1 MNTDH
6 DFYRSRILPHYMI
19 IGLCLFFIL
28 LSSVFKQDLVLRIAV
43 YGPLIS
49 GSFALLLMVATI
61 DIRHGLSST
70 IESKL
75 RSRFF
80 KLEIRFFKILFYT
93 ILLLFAFNLSWFV
106 RLQLQEN
113 NIFLF
118 GLSIMV
124 LSIIFGLF
132 IGSSVQLL
140 LGLTS
145 KKSFTPSLDASI
157 TIEEQKQESHVIL
170 SNLVHNSRHK
180 LNNAQKMI
188 IEEQKNAC
196 YDYIE
201 DLLKSSV
208 HEGVPP
214 EISVVTNAKSEGI
227 YDAFVRVFQPTLS
240 AEIWS
245 IYHHSEDKYHKR
257 VLDSILFLDAT
268 LLLLYKTATDENTS
282 DQIFWSILTV
292 VSTMIDS
299 ASHLLQEVNDGTAMI
314 NVSND
319 VDEEQVK
326 IMRLFCKVLI
336 SSDHLNWDPILVN
349 AVKKR
354 LYLAIRELKK
364 NEEIDRIQIDN
375 LSDIPDDKL
384 ENMVETVA
392 YFIQRI
398 EINIEYRSKNS
409 FTDPLFKNSDMWYN
423 VELYNALISSVPTG
437 AKYTLPDQLLFCLL
451 VLNSTFE
458 NK

>member
-1 MNTDH
+1 MEH
-6 DFYRSRILPHYMI
+6 I
-19 IGLCLFFIL
+19 
-28 LSSVFKQDLVLRIAV
+28 
-43 YGPLIS
+43 
-49 GSFALLLMVATI
+49 
-61 DIRHGLSST
+61 
-70 IESKL
+70 
-75 RSRFF
+75 
-80 KLEIRFFKILFYT
+80 
-93 ILLLFAFNLSWFV
+93 
-106 RLQLQEN
+106 
-113 NIFLF
+113 
-118 GLSIMV
+118 
-124 LSIIFGLF
+124 
-132 IGSSVQLL
+132 
-140 LGLTS
+140 
-145 KKSFTPSLDASI
+145 
-157 TIEEQKQESHVIL
+157 
-170 SNLVHNSRHK
+170 
-180 LNNAQKMI
+180 
-188 IEEQKNAC
+188 
-196 YDYIE
+196 
-201 DLLKSSV
+201 
-208 HEGVPP
+208 PP
-214 EISVVTNAKSEGI
+214 
-227 YDAFVRVFQPTLS
+227 F
-240 AEIWS
+240 
-245 IYHHSEDKYHKR
+245 EDKYHKR

-268 LLLLYKTATDENTS
+268 SLLLYKTATDENTS

-375 LSDIPDDKL
+375 LSDIPDDEL

-423 VELYNALISSVPTG
+423 VELYNARFR
-437 AKYTLPDQLLFCLL
+437 QCQQ
-451 VLNSTFE
+451 VLSIPCRTSCYFACWF
-458 NK
+458 

>member
-6 DFYRSRILPHYMI
+6 DYYRSRILPHYMI

-80 KLEIRFFKILFYT
+80 KLEIKSFKILFYT

-118 GLSIMV
+118 GLSMMV
-124 LSIIFGLF
+124 MSIIFGLF
-132 IGSSVQLL
+132 IGSSLQLL

-145 KKSFTPSLDASI
+145 NKSSIPNLDASI
-157 TIEEQKQESHVIL
+157 TIEEQKHESHVIL
-170 SNLVHNSRHK
+170 SHLVHNSRHK
-180 LNNAQKMI
+180 LNNAQKMM

-196 YDYIE
+196 YAYIE
-201 DLLKSSV
+201 DLVKSSA
-208 HEGVPP
+208 HEGFPP
-214 EISVVTNAKSEGI
+214 EISVVTNAKPEGI
-227 YDAFVRVFQPTLS
+227 YDAFVRVFKPVIRKQ
-240 AEIWS
+240 IWN
-245 IYHHSEDKYHKR
+245 IYQHSEHKYQKR

-268 LLLLYKTATDENTS
+268 SLLLYKTVTNKNTS

-299 ASHLLQEVNDGTAMI
+299 ASHLLQEANDGTAMI
-314 NVSND
+314 NVSDD
-319 VDEEQVK
+319 VDEEQIK
-326 IMRLFCKVLI
+326 IMRLFCKTLI
-336 SSDHLNWDPILVN
+336 SSDNLNWDPILISV
-349 AVKKR
+349 VKKR
-354 LYLAIRELKK
+354 LYFAIQALKK
-364 NEEIDRIQIDN
+364 NEEIDRIQIDK
-375 LSDIPDDKL
+375 LSEIPDDEL
-384 ENMVETVA
+384 ENMVETIA
-392 YFIQRI
+392 YFIQSI
-398 EINIEYRSKNS
+398 EINIEYKSKNS
-409 FTDPLFKNSDMWYN
+409 FTDSIFKNSDMWYN
-423 VELYNALISSVPTG
+423 DKLYNALISSVPTG
-437 AKYTLPDQLLFCLL
+437 AKYGLPEQLLFCLL

>member
-1 MNTDH
+1 MSSGH
-6 DFYRSRILPHYMI
+6 EYYRGRILPHYMI
-19 IGLCLFFIL
+19 VGLCLFFIL

-43 YGPLIS
+43 YGPIIS
-49 GSFALLLMVATI
+49 GSFALLLMIATI
-61 DIRHGLSST
+61 DMRHGLSST

-75 RSRFF
+75 RTRFF
-80 KLEIRFFKILFYT
+80 KLETKSFKILFYT
-93 ILLLFAFNLSWFV
+93 IILLFAFNISWFV

-113 NIFLF
+113 NIFMF
-118 GLSIMV
+118 GLSIILM
-124 LSIIFGLF
+124 SIIFGLL
-132 IGSSVQLL
+132 IGSFVQML
-140 LGLTS
+140 LGLTPT
-145 KKSFTPSLDASI
+145 KSSSQNLDASI
-157 TIEEQKQESHVIL
+157 TIEEQKHESHVIL
-170 SNLVHNSRHK
+170 SHLVHNSRHK

-188 IEEQKNAC
+188 IEEQKNAS
-196 YDYIE
+196 YAYIE

-208 HEGVPP
+208 QEGFPP
-214 EISVVTNAKSEGI
+214 GISVLTNARSEEI

-245 IYHHSEDKYHKR
+245 IYHHSEHKYHKR

-268 LLLLYKTATDENTS
+268 SLLLYKTVTNKNTS

-314 NVSND
+314 NVSDN
-319 VDEEQVK
+319 VDEEQIK
-326 IMRLFCKVLI
+326 IMRLFCKMLI
-336 SSDHLNWDPILVN
+336 SSDDLNWDPILIN

-354 LYLAIRELKK
+354 LYFAIRELKK
-364 NEEIDRIQIDN
+364 NEEIDRIQTDN
-375 LSDIPDDKL
+375 LSDIPDDEL
-384 ENMVETVA
+384 ENMVETVTF
-392 YFIQRI
+392 FIQMI

-423 VELYNALISSVPTG
+423 DELYKTLISSIPTDS
-437 AKYTLPDQLLFCLL
+437 KYSLPDQLLFCLL